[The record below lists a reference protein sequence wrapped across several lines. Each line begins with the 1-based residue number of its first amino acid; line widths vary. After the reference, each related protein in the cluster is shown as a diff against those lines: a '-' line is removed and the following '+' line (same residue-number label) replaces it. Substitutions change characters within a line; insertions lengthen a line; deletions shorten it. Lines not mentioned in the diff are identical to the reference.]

1 MKPIVVA
8 MEVSPKGEVL
18 RESFTM
24 VNDTLE
30 ENIRRMGS
38 LPKEFRTG
46 SYKTS
51 WSSVRVKKADAVIKR
66 GNKLEF
72 KAYLF

>member
-1 MKPIVVA
+1 MKPIIVA
-8 MEVSPKGEVL
+8 MEVKSNGDMK
-18 RESFTM
+18 ESFTM

-30 ENIRRMGS
+30 ENIKRMKS
-38 LPKEFRTG
+38 LPKEFKTG
-46 SYKTS
+46 TYKTN
-51 WSSVRVKKADAVIKR
+51 WSSVRIQKADAVVKR